1 MSSSRSYQNPGKA
14 YLSRYGMLKR
24 EEDIYQYV
32 DFLRQASGLGD
43 ELPTELSV
51 IYQHFGIPTPVRAPL
66 DEQQGILVDSSAGI
80 ILIREDDSIE
90 RQRFTEG
97 HELMELLFDAVVEA
111 RQESNLPEWSED
123 HKERL
128 CDQGAAE
135 LLMPRSTFIPR
146 LYELGISMNTAR
158 SLSKLCQT
166 SLMATLVQMIRQGA
180 GNFALVV
187 WRYALKPTELK
198 QNTAQPERKLRIW
211 WRIQTSDWTGG
222 FIPKDKSIAE
232 DSLIWETYE
241 SGQPRSGR
249 ELIDLGWGKIDCEI
263 EAISI
268 QISDVYYVLSL
279 LHF

>member
-1 MSSSRSYQNPGKA
+1 MSSSRSYQHPGKA

-32 DFLRQASGLGD
+32 DFLRQESGLGD
-43 ELPTELSV
+43 ELPTELAV

-146 LYELGISMNTAR
+146 LYESGISMNTAR

-222 FIPKDKSIAE
+222 FIPKDKSITE

-249 ELIDLGWGKIDCEI
+249 ESIDLGWGKINCEI

-268 QISDVYYVLSL
+268 QTSDVSYVLSL